1 MRVAE
6 VGPSESHRRFPDPGA
21 SPPGALP
28 STTIPGSRPVRG
40 PRGPAGCEIEFLRE
54 IPCFSAALCS
64 DRIIEEVTMPNRSA
78 EHSLTLTVDEA
89 AALIGVSRSTAYDL
103 VATDEL
109 PTVRLRRRILVP
121 ASALADLLGVSL
133 VEVYGALSR
142 LRGRTELKYGQQVGG
157 SNGPSPERNQLALAD
172 PAIQP
177 PARASDDSQ
186 LW

>member
-1 MRVAE
+1 
-6 VGPSESHRRFPDPGA
+6 
-21 SPPGALP
+21 
-28 STTIPGSRPVRG
+28 
-40 PRGPAGCEIEFLRE
+40 
-54 IPCFSAALCS
+54 LCS

-121 ASALADLLGVSL
+121 ASALANLLGVSL

-142 LRGRTELKYGQQVGG
+142 LRGRTELKHGQRVGG
-157 SNGPSPERNQLALAD
+157 SNGPWPERNQFALAD
-172 PAIQP
+172 AVIQP
-177 PARASDDSQ
+177 PARASDEPQ

>member
-1 MRVAE
+1 
-6 VGPSESHRRFPDPGA
+6 
-21 SPPGALP
+21 
-28 STTIPGSRPVRG
+28 
-40 PRGPAGCEIEFLRE
+40 
-54 IPCFSAALCS
+54 
-64 DRIIEEVTMPNRSA
+64 MPNRSA

-133 VEVYGALSR
+133 VEVYSVLNR
-142 LRGRTELKYGQQVGG
+142 LRGRTGPTPSRPAGG
-157 SNGPSPERNQLALAD
+157 GGTNRPHGAVQTPPADRVPRPSPSAFDE
-172 PAIQP
+172 P
-177 PARASDDSQ
+177 Q